1 MLLSQ
6 RLKEL
11 RAAKGLSQAALA
23 DILGRTQQAIGK
35 WEVGRSEPDGA
46 TLLKLAAYFNVTTDY
61 LLGLS
66 DHPHGEPFAGQSGK
80 NFLDFADQ
88 PHAPAGQSG
97 KQSLGSAEGAVS
109 IDVAT
114 GIVITGH
121 KTIQAEPLTP
131 EEEAMIRAYREAPNH
146 IRKIVDTALRSE
158 VADEEEKQ
166 A

>member
-66 DHPHGEPFAGQSGK
+66 DQPQGTGFQKGLLGDINSESPLAQK
-80 NFLDFADQ
+80 AREAKPNLDSKDLLAQ
-88 PHAPAGQSG
+88 LHQ
-97 KQSLGSAEGAVS
+97 EG
-109 IDVAT
+109 IMLD
-114 GIVITGH
+114 GR
-121 KTIQAEPLTP
+121 PLTAADA
-131 EEEAMIRAYREAPNH
+131 ERLR
-146 IRKIVDTALRSE
+146 DTIAF
-158 VADEEEKQ
+158 AIDQ
-166 A
+166 AKKTRGQQ

>member
-11 RAAKGLSQAALA
+11 RNRKGLSQSALA

-35 WEVGRSEPDGA
+35 WEVGKAEPDGA
-46 TLLKLAAYFNVTTDY
+46 TLSKLASFFNVSVDY
-61 LLGLS
+61 LLGRT
-66 DHPHGEPFAGQSGK
+66 
-80 NFLDFADQ
+80 DQ
-88 PHAPAGQSG
+88 PHDPAGQSG

-131 EEEAMIRAYREAPNH
+131 EEEAIIRAYREAPTH

-158 VADEEEKQ
+158 VAGEEEKQ